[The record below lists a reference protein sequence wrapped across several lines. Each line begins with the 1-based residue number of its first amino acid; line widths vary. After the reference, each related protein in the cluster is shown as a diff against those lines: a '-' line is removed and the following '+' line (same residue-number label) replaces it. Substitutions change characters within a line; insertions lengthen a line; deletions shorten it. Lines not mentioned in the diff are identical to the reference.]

1 MMEENK
7 LQTEGHIHSRYED
20 REDILGEHKYGD
32 IGQLIFLVLFFVLW
46 GIDSFYLKF
55 STILTDYIPIYVSA
69 PIGGIFIILTFYISF
84 KGLRQ
89 IFRDVRDP
97 PEVIRDGIFRYT
109 RHPVYFGV
117 VLLYLGLSIITLS
130 LASLGLLV
138 IIVFFYDFI
147 ASYEEKLLTEYF
159 DKDYEQY
166 KEDVSKWV
174 PAPRSGKDR

>member
-69 PIGGIFIILTFYISF
+69 PIGVIFIILAFYISF

-89 IFRDVRDP
+89 IFRDVRES

-117 VLLYLGLSIITLS
+117 ILLYLGLSIITLS
-130 LASLGLLV
+130 LVSLGLLV

-174 PAPRSGKDR
+174 PVPRSGKDR